1 MSESLRL
8 VIALAYGDTIR
19 QWEEK
24 GLFDRELAYLSAMQ
38 RLGAEI
44 AIVSYGRRDEY
55 EFLARLHG
63 MRILCNWLGLPAKTY
78 RRRLHQLHAP
88 QLVKAQLVRTWNSPS
103 LVEATRIAW
112 AWGVPMVYRTDFLLS
127 ELRRRTFPDDADTI
141 EKLEGMESKG
151 LKDATRIIAPSQ
163 ALADSMARMA
173 PEAAAKVR
181 IIPNFVDTEVFRP
194 LALEKRY
201 DLVYVGRLSVV
212 KNLWALL
219 EAVEQLDVSIA
230 IIGGPLER
238 EVGTTYDESIKLKG
252 RFGDLDGRIDWVG
265 RVKNED
271 LPSHLNRAR
280 SYILCSHSEGHPRS
294 LLEAMACGLPCIGS
308 NIASIR
314 SILEHEV
321 SGYLCE
327 TDAESIADA
336 IKAVLSQP
344 RLMQLMGDNARR
356 FCAENYALPELARR
370 EFEILAD
377 VARRNPAQGVP
388 KRLMNY
394 VLRRR

>member
-1 MSESLRL
+1 MSESIRL

-24 GLFDRELAYLSAMQ
+24 GLFDRELAYLSELQ
-38 RLGAEI
+38 QQGAAI
-44 AIVSYGRRDEY
+44 DIVSYGSRDEY
-55 EFLARLHG
+55 EFRARLPG
-63 MRILCNWLGLPAKTY
+63 MRILCNWPGFSAKTY
-78 RRRLHQLHAP
+78 RRHLHQLHAP
-88 QLVKAQLVRTWNSPS
+88 QLVKAQVARTWNSPS
-103 LVEATRIAW
+103 LVEASRIAW
-112 AWGVPMVYRTDFLLS
+112 AWGLPMVYRTDFLLS
-127 ELRRRTFPDDADTI
+127 ELRRNTFPDDVDTI

-151 LKDATRIIAPSQ
+151 LRDAARIIAPSQ

-173 PEAAAKVR
+173 PESAVKVN
-181 IIPNFVDTEVFRP
+181 IIPNFVDTEVFQP
-194 LALEKRY
+194 LSLEKRY

-219 EAVEQLDVSIA
+219 EAVEKLDVNIA

-238 EVGTTYDESIKLKG
+238 EVGTTYDESIKLKD
-252 RFGDLDGRIDWVG
+252 RFGDLDGRIHWIG

-271 LPSHLNRAR
+271 LPAYLNRAKCL
-280 SYILCSHSEGHPRS
+280 ILCSHSEGHPRS

-308 NIASIR
+308 NIVSIR

-327 TDAESIADA
+327 TGAESIAEA
-336 IKAVLSQP
+336 IKAVLAQP
-344 RLMQLMGDNARR
+344 RLMQRMGENARR
-356 FCAENYALPELARR
+356 FSLEHYSLPKLARR

-377 VARRNPAQGVP
+377 VARRNPLPNAG
-388 KRLMNY
+388 KRLLNY
-394 VLRRR
+394 VFRRR

>member
-1 MSESLRL
+1 
-8 VIALAYGDTIR
+8 
-19 QWEEK
+19 
-24 GLFDRELAYLSAMQ
+24 MQ

-55 EFLARLHG
+55 EFLARLPG

-88 QLVKAQLVRTWNSPS
+88 QLVQAQLVRTWNSPS

-141 EKLEGMESKG
+141 EKLEGMESQGAEGRK
-151 LKDATRIIAPSQ
+151 RESSRRRRRWP
-163 ALADSMARMA
+163 
-173 PEAAAKVR
+173 KVWR
-181 IIPNFVDTEVFRP
+181 AWRRRRRPRSASFPILSIPEVFRP

-212 KNLWALL
+212 KNLWSLL

-238 EVGTTYDESIKLKG
+238 EVGTTYDESIKLKD

-271 LPSHLNRAR
+271 LPSHLNRAN